1 MNKKTGLGILFF
13 FLLSIFSTGCD
24 TIQKKDTSPAG
35 DFKRGPSG
43 LIMEFVRNYP
53 GDSYIVNEGT
63 NENILIMIDLKNK
76 GTYPGGDYFE
86 KGNVYISG
94 FDDEIIDMTGLT
106 AAQMGSD
113 LLPKIKALITDQSL
127 ANTKAML
134 AVLKLED
141 KMDTDEIPEVYLKI
155 SNLVTSMNGL
165 GLSQTEKEDKL
176 MGVAKGIKYAWEKSK
191 KLKDPDMFLPAA
203 SPINPLGGFA
213 TVEFEG
219 KIIADKITVDE
230 YNPTIMATAC
240 YPYGT
245 KASPTVCVDPQPFDD
260 RQEKVCHIG
269 SQTLGTQ
276 GAPVA
281 VTEITQEA
289 ATDKIQFKITIK
301 NVGDGDVINS
311 SLGSLS
317 KCSPLGGGKL
327 DRKEFDRVQVTNIKI
342 GSVDLWSDD
351 KDLNKCSP
359 FADGTQNIIRLFN
372 GEGFVI
378 CTLTVSEL
386 GDVQSAY
393 TTPLNIELEYNYR
406 STISKPIKI
415 SKLTTVG

>member
-24 TIQKKDTSPAG
+24 TIQKKGTSSAD

-76 GTYPGGDYFE
+76 GTYPEGDKFE

-94 FDDEIIDMTGLT
+94 FDDEIVDLTGLT
-106 AAQMGSD
+106 DAQKGGET
-113 LLPKIKALITDQSL
+113 PTPEQIEQ
-127 ANTKAML
+127 TKQ
-134 AVLKLED
+134 KQ
-141 KMDTDEIPEVYLKI
+141 I
-155 SNLVTSMNGL
+155 G
-165 GLSQTEKEDKL
+165 G
-176 MGVAKGIKYAWEKSK
+176 KSK
-191 KLKDPDMFLPAA
+191 SLSDSDMFLPAA

-245 KASPTVCVDPQPFDD
+245 LASPTVCVDPLPFDD

-269 SQTLGTQ
+269 SQTLETQ

-281 VTEITQEA
+281 VTKITQEA
-289 ATDKIQFKITIK
+289 STNKIQFKITIK

-311 SLGSLS
+311 SPGSLS
-317 KCSPLGGGKL
+317 RCNPLGGGKL
-327 DRKEFDRVQVTNIKI
+327 DRKEFDRVQVTKIKI
-342 GSVDLWSDD
+342 GSVDLWHAD
-351 KDLNKCSP
+351 KNNNNCSP
-359 FADGTQNIIRLFN
+359 FADGSNDIIKLFN

-378 CTLTVSEL
+378 CTLTVSGL

-393 TTPLNIELEYNYR
+393 TTPLNINLSYNYR

>member
-24 TIQKKDTSPAG
+24 TIQKKGTSSAD

-76 GTYPGGDYFE
+76 GTYPEGDKFE

-94 FDDEIIDMTGLT
+94 FDDEIINSGEKN
-106 AAQMGSD
+106 GS
-113 LLPKIKALITDQSL
+113 TY
-127 ANTKAML
+127 TKM
-134 AVLKLED
+134 V
-141 KMDTDEIPEVYLKI
+141 
-155 SNLVTSMNGL
+155 
-165 GLSQTEKEDKL
+165 
-176 MGVAKGIKYAWEKSK
+176 KSK
-191 KLKDPDMFLPAA
+191 SISDMFLPAA

-378 CTLTVSEL
+378 CTLTVPEL